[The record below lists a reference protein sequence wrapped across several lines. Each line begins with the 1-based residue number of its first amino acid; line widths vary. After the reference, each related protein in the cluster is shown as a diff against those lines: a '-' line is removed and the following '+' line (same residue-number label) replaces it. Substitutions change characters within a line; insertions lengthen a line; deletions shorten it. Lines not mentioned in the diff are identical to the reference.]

1 MSKYEKR
8 TPNQLG
14 PLLFPFSLPFSH
26 AQCSQ
31 LVLESSAWFSFRV
44 CMVQLPFLHAKL
56 CSPIKFHFPFIAH
69 KKKVTLW
76 RAYMH
81 KCASLWKNHSYIFD
95 QSNCVIKPKFQF
107 PRSLTLLAFSFK
119 ESVQHIL
126 ITQTQQALL
135 FNDNFKQIWMIET
148 AQHWDV
154 KLFKLSAL
162 R

>member
-69 KKKVTLW
+69 KKK
-76 RAYMH
+76 
-81 KCASLWKNHSYIFD
+81 SLYTGRICTSVRVYEKTTPIIYIRPKQLRNQTKIIFMRII
-95 QSNCVIKPKFQF
+95 CVHADG
-107 PRSLTLLAFSFK
+107 S
-119 ESVQHIL
+119 
-126 ITQTQQALL
+126 
-135 FNDNFKQIWMIET
+135 
-148 AQHWDV
+148 
-154 KLFKLSAL
+154 KLSL
-162 R
+162 